1 MRIISSFKDYYDSLQ
16 DYDSKVWVRE
26 TNIISLNNKVLY
38 EKLELSNHFKSEKIN
53 NDNYKYIVP
62 IVFGYC
68 GNYYKYYLNI
78 ISNISDSYNIDL
90 LNNNLLNKD
99 NQYSIEI
106 VEKEKHKSNW
116 WMGSS
121 FYDKDISFL
130 NSENLFTLYNT
141 PIFFIFALSYYKS
154 KGLTILINPSFKK
167 YGFHKLKNVSQTY
180 QDIEMY
186 IEGVLSNNNE
196 YPVLQD
202 KHRQGSRF
210 DKYSFRKLPEKS
222 L

>member
-16 DYDSKVWVRE
+16 DYDSKIWIRE
-26 TNIISLNNKVLY
+26 TNIISLNNKTLY
-38 EKLELSNHFKSEKIN
+38 DKLELSNHVKSEKIN
-53 NDNYKYIVP
+53 NNSYKHILP
-62 IVFGYC
+62 IIFGYC

-78 ISNISDSYNIDL
+78 LINIDIRTSQINIL
-90 LNNNLLNKD
+90 D
-99 NQYSIEI
+99 NHTYIIEQ
-106 VEKEKHKSNW
+106 VEKGNHKSNW

-130 NSENLFTLYNT
+130 NNENLFTLYNT
-141 PIFFIFALSYYKS
+141 PIMIIYELSYKLKS
-154 KGLTILINPSFKK
+154 LSVLLNPSLKK
-167 YGFHKLKNVSQTY
+167 YGLHKLKNVSQTY

>member
-1 MRIISSFKDYYDSLQ
+1 MRIISKYKDYYDSLQ
-16 DYDSKVWVRE
+16 DYDSKIWIRE
-26 TNIISLNNKVLY
+26 TNIVSLNNKTLY
-38 EKLELSNHFKSEKIN
+38 DKLELSNHVKSEKIN
-53 NDNYKYIVP
+53 NNSYKHTLP
-62 IVFGYC
+62 IIFGYC

-78 ISNISDSYNIDL
+78 IINIDIRTSQI
-90 LNNNLLNKD
+90 NLLDD
-99 NQYSIEI
+99 NNYSMEK
-106 VEKEKHKSNW
+106 VEKENHKSNW

-130 NSENLFTLYNT
+130 NNENLFTLYNT
-141 PIFFIFALSYYKS
+141 PIFFIYVLDYYKS

-186 IEGVLSNNNE
+186 VEGVLSNNNE

>member
-16 DYDSKVWVRE
+16 DYDSKIWVRD
-26 TNIISLNNKVLY
+26 TSIVNLNNKTLY
-38 EKLELSNHFKSEKIN
+38 NKLSLYNHFKSEKIN

-62 IVFGYC
+62 IIFGYC

-78 ISNISDSYNIDL
+78 ISNVSNSYEI
-90 LNNNLLNKD
+90 NLLDKD
-99 NQYSIEI
+99 NQYSIEQ
-106 VEKEKHKSNW
+106 VKKENHKSNYW
-116 WMGSS
+116 WMGS

-130 NSENLFTLYNT
+130 NNENLFTLYNT
-141 PIFFIFALSYYKS
+141 PIMIIYELSYKS
-154 KGLTILINPSFKK
+154 KNLTILLNPSFKR
-167 YGFHKLKNVSQTY
+167 YGFHKLKEVSQTY

-186 IEGVLSNNNE
+186 IEGVLSNNEE
-196 YPVLQD
+196 YPVLQE
-202 KHRQGSRF
+202 KYRQGSRF

>member
-26 TNIISLNNKVLY
+26 TSIISLNNKDLIN
-38 EKLELSNHFKSEKIN
+38 KLELSNYVKSEKIN
-53 NDNYKYIVP
+53 NNSYKYIVP

-90 LNNNLLNKD
+90 LNKD
-99 NQYSIEI
+99 NQYSIEQ
-106 VEKEKHKSNW
+106 VEKENHKSNW
-116 WMGSS
+116 WMGGS

-130 NSENLFTLYNT
+130 NNENLFSIYNT
-141 PIFFIFALSYYKS
+141 PIMIIYELSYRSKS
-154 KGLTILINPSFKK
+154 LSVLLNPSFKR
-167 YGFHKLKNVSQTY
+167 YGFLKLKEVSQTY

-186 IEGVLSNNNE
+186 VEGVLSNNNE

-202 KHRQGSRF
+202 KYRQGSRF